1 MKTVNIK
8 IEFYSF
14 WHAGSGLSG
23 NTDSDAMVNKDRDQL
38 PIIPGKTLKGLIREA
53 AEKINKLN
61 SNLVSDTFIKEVFGL
76 RQGGKEGSNDLQ
88 EEAKCFFS
96 SAQVSQKLQLG
107 IDKKNI
113 SMLYHTV
120 SSTAIN
126 EKGQAKN
133 HSLRQREVC
142 IPLDLFA
149 SIEHF
154 PNKEGYDTQL
164 QYCLDWVKQMGTNR
178 NKGLGRCKMSIINN

>member
-23 NTDSDAMVNKDRDQL
+23 NTESDALVNKDGDQL
-38 PIIPGKTLKGLIREA
+38 PIIPGRTLKGLIREA
-53 AEKINKLN
+53 AEKINALN
-61 SNLVSDTFIKEVFGL
+61 PNLVHTTFIQEVFGT
-76 RQGGKEGSNDLQ
+76 RQDTEGSNQYQ
-88 EEAKCFFS
+88 EEAHCFFS

-107 IDKKNI
+107 IDKENI